1 MSDPLSIAAS
11 VAGLISLGIQVTQS
25 LIDFYTLYKHQESDL
40 VNTIEKLESLVDIFQ
55 ELEKAL
61 IDRKFQKDERNLIEK
76 IEKTIKDCD
85 ESIKELQEE
94 LQKFSKASLN
104 RIKATVKV
112 AARRVAYPFRQST
125 LQKLEEDISD
135 ICTNLSFTLNIL
147 QLKDNKRVQDDV
159 ADIESLLALI
169 RGDQVVSDVSDWFKA
184 PDASINH
191 NAACGKKHSGT
202 GVWLTE
208 SPLFMTWLREE
219 NSLLWLNGFAGS
231 GKSIL
236 ASTVIQFIFRH
247 RKSDPRIGIG
257 FFYFTFNDESKQD
270 ESAMLRALLV
280 QLSRQFQDGHRD
292 LIQLYKTY
300 RPSTPPSLVLQAY
313 LQRFLQKFDHVYI
326 VLDAL
331 DESPR
336 DKLRDKVLDALEAI
350 RKWGLKGLHL
360 LITSRDEL
368 DIRIA
373 LDPSPHQQAIMKNA
387 GIDKDITNFI
397 HGQLDENRKLRK
409 WLPYRGKIQETL
421 SKRAQ
426 GV

>member
-25 LIDFYTLYKHQESDL
+25 LIHFYTSYKHQESDI

-55 ELEKAL
+55 ELEKTL
-61 IDRKFQKDERNLIEK
+61 IDRKYQEDERSLIEK
-76 IEKTIKDCD
+76 IEKTIKDCE

-94 LQKFSKASLN
+94 LQKFSKTSSN
-104 RIKATVKV
+104 NIKAIAKV
-112 AARRVAYPFRQST
+112 TARRVAYPFRQST

-135 ICTNLSFTLNIL
+135 IRANLSFTLSIL
-147 QLKDNKRVQDDV
+147 QLKDNRRVQDDV
-159 ADIESLLALI
+159 ANTKSLLDLI
-169 RGDQVVSDVSDWFKA
+169 RSDQVLSDISEWLKA

-191 NAACGKKHSGT
+191 NEACAKKYSGT
-202 GVWLTE
+202 GAWLIE
-208 SPLFMTWLREE
+208 SPVFTKWLKEE

-236 ASTVIQFIFRH
+236 ASTVIQFIFRY
-247 RKSDPRIGIG
+247 RKSGPRIGIG

-270 ESAMLRALLV
+270 ELAMLRALLV
-280 QLSRQFQDGHRD
+280 QLSSQFQDGHRD
-292 LIQLYKTY
+292 LAQLHKHHK
-300 RPSTPPSLVLQAY
+300 PSTPPSSVLRAY
-313 LQRFLQKFDHVYI
+313 LQRFLRKFDHVYL

-336 DKLRDKVLDALEAI
+336 KKLRDNVLNALEEI
-350 RKWGLKGLHL
+350 RKLDLKGLHL
-360 LITSRDEL
+360 LVTSRDEL
-368 DIRIA
+368 DIRIS
-373 LDPSPHQQAIMKNA
+373 LNSSPHQQVIMQNT

-397 HGQLDENRKLRK
+397 YGQLDKDRKLRK